1 MQIIF
6 WRISQVI
13 AIWALSHPITNQ
25 DLLLPLKSRR
35 QSTDGMEEAA
45 ADAADADATDGDKTS
60 EPTSK
65 AAGKNVAF
73 DLGSLDADDVEGGPV
88 GGRPTAGEAEDR
100 DAPIA
105 ASTARATAGGNL
117 VKSAPP
123 AADPASREKLYR
135 RHIARFYARSA
146 SRFEEIN
153 DSMFPDLPG
162 LPAAAA
168 SPFLDDVR
176 NKQVWQ
182 WLNGDFCKTKLDY
195 FLSLCS

>member
-1 MQIIF
+1 M
-6 WRISQVI
+6 
-13 AIWALSHPITNQ
+13 NQ
-25 DLLLPLKSRR
+25 DLLLPIKSRR
-35 QSTDGMEEAA
+35 QSTDGIDETT
-45 ADAADADATDGDKTS
+45 DAGGDTTVNSTKV
-60 EPTSK
+60 
-65 AAGKNVAF
+65 AGKNVAF
-73 DLGSLDADDVEGGPV
+73 DLGSLDADDDDGGPV

-100 DAPIA
+100 DALIA
-105 ASTARATAGGNL
+105 TSTARAVGGGGNL
-117 VKSAPP
+117 VVKSAPP
-123 AADPASREKLYR
+123 LADPASRDDKLYR

-146 SRFEEIN
+146 SRFEEIH

-176 NKQVWQ
+176 NKQIWQ